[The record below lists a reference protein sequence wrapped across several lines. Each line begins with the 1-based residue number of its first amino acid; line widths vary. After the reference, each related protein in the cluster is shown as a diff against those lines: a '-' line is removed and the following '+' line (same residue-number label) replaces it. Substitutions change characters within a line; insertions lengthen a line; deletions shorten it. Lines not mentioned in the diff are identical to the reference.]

1 MKRFFV
7 FAAMMLGLAS
17 CQNETNIFGVNV
29 NTNEKAV
36 EVTVTAVAPE
46 VVTRAGEYTDSALS
60 GIHNNVLDTHDLR
73 FILEVYDAEGKNK
86 SKERY
91 YGEPVENEVRRAVFK
106 PRLVPGREYTFV
118 VWADFVAK
126 GSTTDLYYNTE
137 KLQEITIVDDKWT
150 AMVEARDAY
159 TGVKK
164 QLIETSGENA
174 SVNVNLTRPF
184 GKLRVITTDVS
195 TMSDFAIKPTSAK
208 VSYTGVPKYSFN
220 AVKEEYT
227 KTGNQV
233 KVHKV
238 ANAANEAFTIV
249 SYGSNTN
256 EKMVVY
262 TDYFFAPDGN
272 EVLGTFTMEVYDQNN
287 AKIGDTVE
295 FPTDIPVKRNILTT
309 IEGNLLTTE
318 SQFTVTATVFNGFD
332 GEIDEDGN
340 TISNE

>member
-46 VVTRAGEYTDSALS
+46 VVTRVGEYTDSALS

-73 FILEVYDAEGKNK
+73 FILEVYDATGDNK

-91 YGEPVENEVRRAVFK
+91 YGEPVENEIRRAIFN
-106 PRLVPGREYTFV
+106 PRLVPGREYRFV

-126 GSTTDLYYNTE
+126 GSTTDLYYNTKE
-137 KLQEITIVDDKWT
+137 LKEITIVDDKWT

-159 TGVKK
+159 TGVTK
-164 QLIETSGENA
+164 QVIETSGENA
-174 SVNVNLTRPF
+174 SVNVELKRPF

-195 TMSDFAIKPTSAK
+195 TMSDFVITPTYAK
-208 VSYTGVPKYSFN
+208 VTYTGVPKYSFN
-220 AVKEEYT
+220 AVKQEYT
-227 KTGNQV
+227 KTGNEQ
-233 KVHKV
+233 KVHRV
-238 ANAANEAFTIV
+238 AGAANEAFTIV
-249 SYGSNTN
+249 SYGSNTT
-256 EKMVVY
+256 EKMAVY
-262 TDYFFAPDGN
+262 TDYFFAPESN
-272 EVLGTFTMEVYDQNN
+272 EVLGTFTMDVYDQNN

-309 IEGNLLTTE
+309 IEGNLLTTNTE
-318 SQFTVTATVFNGFD
+318 FTVTATVLDDFD

-340 TISNE
+340 PII

>member
-46 VVTRAGEYTDSALS
+46 VVTRVGEYTDSALS
-60 GIHNNVLDTHDLR
+60 GIHNTVLDTHDLR
-73 FILEVYDAEGKNK
+73 FILEVYDATGYNK

-91 YGEPVENEVRRAVFK
+91 YAKPVENEIRRAIFN
-106 PRLVPGREYTFV
+106 PRLVPGREYRFV

-126 GSTTDLYYNTE
+126 GSTTDLYYNTKE
-137 KLQEITIVDDKWT
+137 LKEITIVDDKWT

-159 TGVKK
+159 TGVTK
-164 QLIETSGENA
+164 QVIETSGENA
-174 SVNVNLTRPF
+174 SVNVRLTRPF

-195 TMSDFAIKPTSAK
+195 TMSDFVITPTYAK
-208 VSYTGVPKYSFN
+208 VTYTGVPKYSFN
-220 AVKEEYT
+220 AVKQEYT
-227 KTGNQV
+227 KTGNEA
-233 KVHKV
+233 KVHSV
-238 ANAANEAFTIV
+238 AGAANEAFTIV
-249 SYGSNTN
+249 SYGSNTT
-256 EKMVVY
+256 EKMAVY
-262 TDYFFAPDGN
+262 TDYFFAPEGSV
-272 EVLGTFTMEVYDQNN
+272 VLGTFTMDVYDQNN

-309 IEGNLLTTE
+309 VEGNLLTTNTE
-318 SQFTVTATVFNGFD
+318 FTVTATVFDDFD

-340 TISNE
+340 PFI